1 MSAPFPDLDFL
12 TGNWRSLNEL
22 ACKTNEPF
30 PVELPELF
38 ALDFDK
44 IKDAVCAYRGWGLC
58 SVDAVTIAED
68 GRIFF
73 VEFKDTSD
81 NPVAWLKKKGFDS
94 LWLFWI
100 AVGRALSMEKIRDRV
115 VLCYVSNPEKRYD
128 DELNQDLQVS
138 AGREHPISAKPDQ
151 LDELRNSGLYGDVR
165 SLSPDKFSE
174 MIRGVTVARSIEE
187 LQQWLAV
194 SYQPMQPRPSV
205 PRSCCISGD
214 FKTSVSPVA
223 ELRMLCPFDQTIH
236 KQKALRAAETYDADA
251 ELVSWKH
258 DWNQNFPV
266 MSLMACCF
274 DSFALWALAYRSD
287 RPLSEIGKTLNA
299 GIEFSGNA
307 QLAIPRPPNT
317 PRDAYRHRFWEVY
330 SPHFNNKF
338 GLSVFEQVQLY
349 NRINCGSADSAI

>member
-1 MSAPFPDLDFL
+1 MSTPFPDLDFL
-12 TGNWRSLNEL
+12 TGNWRPLNEL
-22 ACKTNEPF
+22 ARKTDEPF
-30 PVELPELF
+30 PVELPGLS

-44 IKDAVCAYRGWGLC
+44 IKDSVCAYRGWELC

-100 AVGRALSMEKIRDRV
+100 AVGRALSMEEIRNRV
-115 VLCYVSNPEKRYD
+115 VFCYVYNPGTRYD
-128 DELNQDLQVS
+128 DALGQDLQQAS
-138 AGREHPISAKPDQ
+138 GGQPIASKPDQ
-151 LDELRNSGLYGDVR
+151 LDELRNSGLYGEVR
-165 SLSPDKFSE
+165 HLSPNEFCE
-174 MIRGVTVARSIEE
+174 LIRGVTVAQSIAE
-187 LQQWLAV
+187 LQEWLAV
-194 SYQPMQPRPSV
+194 SYLPTPPRPSV
-205 PRSCCISGD
+205 PRPCWTSGD

-223 ELRMLCPFDQTIH
+223 ELRMPYPFDQTIH
-236 KQKALRAAETYDADA
+236 KQKVLRAAKTYDADA

-258 DWNQNFPV
+258 DWNQDFPV
-266 MSLMACCF
+266 MSLMTCCF
-274 DSFALWALAYRSD
+274 DSFALWSLAYRSD
-287 RPLSEIGKTLNA
+287 RPLSEVGETLNA
-299 GIEFSGNA
+299 RIEFSGDA
-307 QLAIPRPPNT
+307 QHSIPEPPNT

-349 NRINCGSADSAI
+349 NRINCDSAI